1 MNIPLFM
8 LKLEGNPRKLVAVD
22 LEDKAEFNSIQLDK
36 KNIFLVTHDGKKHKV
51 IEFYENIEP
60 SVEEVERIT
69 DSLFI
74 EWSEVGEEVFRAEY
88 ETARKCHH

>member
-22 LEDKAEFNSIQLDK
+22 LENKAEFNSIQFDK
-36 KNIFLVTHDGKKHKV
+36 KNIFLITHDGKKYKA

-60 SVEEVERIT
+60 TVEEVEQVT
-69 DSLFI
+69 DGLFI
-74 EWSEVGEEVFRAEY
+74 LWSEVSEEVFRAEY
-88 ETARKCHH
+88 ETARKSHH

>member
-8 LKLEGNPRKLVAVD
+8 LKLEGNPRKLVAID
-22 LEDKAEFNSIQLDK
+22 LEDKAEFNSIQFDK
-36 KNIFLVTHDGKKHKV
+36 KNIFLITNDGKKHKV

-69 DSLFI
+69 DNLFI
-74 EWSEVGEEVFRAEY
+74 EWSEVSEKVFRAEY
-88 ETARKCHH
+88 ETARKSHH

>member
-8 LKLEGNPRKLVAVD
+8 LKLEGNPRKLVAID
-22 LEDKAEFNSIQLDK
+22 LENKAEFNSIQLDK
-36 KNIFLVTHDGKKHKV
+36 KNIFLVTNDGKKHKV

-69 DSLFI
+69 NNLFI
-74 EWSEVGEEVFRAEY
+74 EWSEVSEEVFRAEY
-88 ETARKCHH
+88 ETARKSHH